1 MFASAYSSRPSTAR
15 SGVGAYSQIR
25 VATGVSEGSP
35 HRLVAM
41 LFDGFF
47 EALARARGA
56 MRNGEIE
63 AKGKAIGHAARI
75 VEEGLKSA
83 LDMKAGQISKDLSD
97 LYAYITVRL
106 MHANLRNDESAL
118 DECANL
124 MEPLRSAWADIGDEV
139 NNTTR

>member
-1 MFASAYSSRPSTAR
+1 MFATAHSARSSTSR

-47 EALARARGA
+47 EALARGRGA
-56 MRNGEIE
+56 MRAGEIE

-75 VEEGLKSA
+75 VEEGLKAA
-83 LDMKAGQISKDLSD
+83 LDMKAGQISNDLSD

-118 DECANL
+118 DECASL
-124 MEPLRSAWADIGDEV
+124 MEPIRSAWNDIGDQV
-139 NNTTR
+139 NHITR